1 MVTYLLW
8 EKDSESNAKRKALK
22 RQQGDL
28 PRRLEDLLSPDNED
42 LLRRTEYLLSRQR
55 GLPHDKEDLPRK
67 LEDLPAR
74 QRGLSH
80 DKGDL
85 LRRPEDLPSRGRGLS
100 QDKGDLPRPQDDLST
115 PQKVDLKGRSIRPL
129 EDPLR
134 TKSEGFASFHQ
145 KCFSTS

>member
-8 EKDSESNAKRKALK
+8 EKVSESNTKRKALK

-28 PRRLEDLLSPDNED
+28 PTRLEDLLSPDNED
-42 LLRRTEYLLSRQR
+42 LLRRTEDLLPRQR

-67 LEDLPAR
+67 PEDLPAR

-115 PQKVDLKGRSIRPL
+115 PQKVDLKGR
-129 EDPLR
+129 
-134 TKSEGFASFHQ
+134 GQ
-145 KCFSTS
+145 N